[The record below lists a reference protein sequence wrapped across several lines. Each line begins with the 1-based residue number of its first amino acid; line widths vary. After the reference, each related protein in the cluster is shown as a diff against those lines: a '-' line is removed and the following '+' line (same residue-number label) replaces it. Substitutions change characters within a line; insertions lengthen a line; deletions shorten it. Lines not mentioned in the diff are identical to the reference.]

1 MTLCS
6 FAKSWLKYY
15 RDNAEL
21 KNSTP
26 RKNWEGI
33 SMREGDGNAFLGEEL
48 WRGVRNHKTAPPPE
62 ELGRDFQEG
71 SGWKC
76 LPGRGVME
84 GGAEL

>member
-21 KNSTP
+21 KNSPPGRTG
-26 RKNWEGI
+26 KG
-33 SMREGDGNAFLGEEL
+33 FLRGKRMEMPSGE
-48 WRGVRNHKTAPPPE
+48 RSYGGGCGTKKQHPPE

-76 LPGRGVME
+76 LPGRTVME

>member
-21 KNSTP
+21 K
-26 RKNWEGI
+26 KQ
-33 SMREGDGNAFLGEEL
+33 
-48 WRGVRNHKTAPPPE
+48 HPPE

-84 GGAEL
+84 GGGTINRRKIEWDLIFMPGH

>member
-6 FAKSWLKYY
+6 FAKSWLKNY

-33 SMREGDGNAFLGEEL
+33 SRREADGNPFLEEEL
-48 WRGVRNHKTAPPPE
+48 WRGVRNYK
-62 ELGRDFQEG
+62 
-71 SGWKC
+71 
-76 LPGRGVME
+76 
-84 GGAEL
+84 

>member
-33 SMREGDGNAFLGEEL
+33 SRREADGNPFLEEEL
-48 WRGVRNHKTAPPPE
+48 WRGVRNYK
-62 ELGRDFQEG
+62 
-71 SGWKC
+71 
-76 LPGRGVME
+76 
-84 GGAEL
+84 

>member
-1 MTLCS
+1 MFRRTSGVIEAGAAGREYAMTLCS

-21 KNSTP
+21 K
-26 RKNWEGI
+26 KQ
-33 SMREGDGNAFLGEEL
+33 
-48 WRGVRNHKTAPPPE
+48 HPPE

-84 GGAEL
+84 GGRNYK

>member
-21 KNSTP
+21 K
-26 RKNWEGI
+26 KQ
-33 SMREGDGNAFLGEEL
+33 
-48 WRGVRNHKTAPPPE
+48 HPPE

-76 LPGRGVME
+76 LPGRRVME
-84 GGAEL
+84 GGAEP

>member
-21 KNSTP
+21 KNSIPGRTGKGFP
-26 RKNWEGI
+26 GGKRMEIPSWKRSYG
-33 SMREGDGNAFLGEEL
+33 GGCGTKKQ
-48 WRGVRNHKTAPPPE
+48 HPPE

>member
-26 RKNWEGI
+26 
-33 SMREGDGNAFLGEEL
+33 
-48 WRGVRNHKTAPPPE
+48 PE

-71 SGWKC
+71 RAWKY
-76 LPGRGVME
+76 LRGRGVME